1 MTAILLQLRVS
12 IARTFATRSCSW
24 LIPERGSMPITIDID
39 LSGRLGVPEAGL
51 FFVGFVDSR
60 DGGATVA
67 RKNHPSVSKNGV
79 TNA

>member
-1 MTAILLQLRVS
+1 MTAILLPFRVF

-39 LSGRLGVPEAGL
+39 LSGRLGAPEAGL
-51 FFVGFVDSR
+51 FFVRYAGR
-60 DGGATVA
+60 RGGAAAVA